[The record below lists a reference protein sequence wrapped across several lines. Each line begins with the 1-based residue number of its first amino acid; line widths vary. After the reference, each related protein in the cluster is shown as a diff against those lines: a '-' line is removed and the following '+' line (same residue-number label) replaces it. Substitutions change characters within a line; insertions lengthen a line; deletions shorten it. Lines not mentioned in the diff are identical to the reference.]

1 MQKFFRWF
9 DPRTDDDL
17 SMLDSY
23 LQRTLV
29 PVVPSPSFV
38 QDLQSRLLR
47 ESLSEDGLRTTR
59 IFQYMLVT
67 TGVLAGASMIMIT
80 GIRMLIGFLGLLG
93 LAQKLSSQRKS

>member
-17 SMLDSY
+17 SVLDSY

-29 PVVPSPSFV
+29 PVFPSPSFV

-47 ESLSEDGLRTTR
+47 ESMSEAGLRTTR
-59 IFQYMLVT
+59 IVQYMLVT
-67 TGVLAGASMIMIT
+67 TSVLAGASMIMIT
-80 GIRMLIGFLGLLG
+80 GIRMLIGFLGFLG
-93 LAQKLSSQRKS
+93 LAQKLSSQRET

>member
-9 DPRTDDDL
+9 EPRTEDDL
-17 SMLDSY
+17 SLLDSY

-29 PVVPSPSFV
+29 PVFPSPSFV

-59 IFQYMLVT
+59 IVQYMLVT

-80 GIRMLIGFLGLLG
+80 GIRMLIGFLGL
-93 LAQKLSSQRKS
+93 AQKLSSQRKS